1 MQKRTVRRGIRGVI
15 LLWLWMLPVVANAGD
30 RDKSKAASSPHK
42 PLDIVFCLD
51 LSGSTNGLIDD
62 VRDQLWMIINQAQ
75 HMEPKP
81 FLRLGVVGFS
91 RPSFGKENAYVKI
104 LVPLTTNFDFLAA
117 ELYKLK
123 PSIEKGDQIVSAAL
137 RTCVNDMKWTER
149 PDAVKLVFIVGNG
162 MVSGNDHEYVRWC
175 EQARTHNIVIHSLYV
190 MKSANWFKELAG
202 WRRIATITGGMQTE
216 VTVNKPDQLQVF
228 TSVKKDLSALNN
240 RINATYLWAGKDSA
254 VCRRAL
260 SASDSGAFYADDKDV
275 FLNRLFYKAGEE
287 YAVMYTDCDMVS
299 NAAPIPV
306 DSLQENDEGA
316 YRERLRE
323 TFQAR
328 ELLRAE
334 LRKEFNK
341 KDVDGIRQ
349 AFVSGSVEDAGIF
362 RRCVLKLLFR
372 SWGMR

>member
-1 MQKRTVRRGIRGVI
+1 
-15 LLWLWMLPVVANAGD
+15 MLPALANAGD
-30 RDKSKAASSPHK
+30 RDKSKASSSPHK

-75 HMEPKP
+75 YMEPKP

-104 LVPLTTNFDFLAA
+104 LVPLTTNFDYLAA

-175 EQARTHNIVIHSLYV
+175 EQARTRNIVIHTLYV

-216 VTVNKPDQLQVF
+216 ITVNKPDQMQVF

-287 YAVMYTDCDMVS
+287 YAVMYKDCDMVS
-299 NAAPIPV
+299 NAAAIPV
-306 DSLQENDEGA
+306 DSLQENDGGA

-349 AFVSGSVEDAGIF
+349 AFISGSVEDAGIF